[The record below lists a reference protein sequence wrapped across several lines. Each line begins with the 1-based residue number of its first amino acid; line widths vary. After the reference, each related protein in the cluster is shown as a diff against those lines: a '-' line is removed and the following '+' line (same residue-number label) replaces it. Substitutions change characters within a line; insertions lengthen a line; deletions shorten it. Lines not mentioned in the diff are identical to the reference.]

1 MDSLKDLKS
10 FLKALPRL
18 NDKDKQNR
26 ILKAKDDF
34 RYFVL
39 TYLSHHLGE
48 NTKETSNFRKWVY
61 KELPNLL
68 APNKQHAIPNESNAE
83 VLRNNFKGYQVKGEG
98 SVLNIHDQAL
108 SEDSL
113 KITRKTTHA
122 HNRILV
128 KAYRGAAKT
137 TLISRL
143 LTLWQIL
150 RGDKRYAI
158 LISSTLDLA
167 KEGIDLLK
175 IELEDNANLIHDF
188 GIKKGYVWNN
198 EEIVFSIEHE
208 LRSNAEVLRDNFK
221 GYRVKGEGSV
231 LNIHDQALSEDSL
244 MQLRSNKSTL
254 AKSIRKT
261 TQLCK
266 IKSFG
271 AGKKIRGTNFLSIRP
286 DLIIC
291 DDIEND
297 ENIESK
303 TQRDKLYKWFNKA
316 ILKLP
321 SRLNP
326 NYNLIIVGTTLHYDS
341 LLQRIAQRSDFTIYN
356 FPLITTMPSNLDS
369 LTKENLNS
377 YKPTKYTLDDTS
389 LNIKEILSDYLEDKA
404 SFYSEFQNEP
414 LDKDNAP
421 LSNYTTYTNLPPH
434 IDSCFIGID
443 PSLGKKRGDYF
454 ALSTLFYNKKESK
467 IYASSKGYKIAPD
480 KMIDK
485 ILTLFTKT
493 RKLTEHITIACEEV
507 AFQEFFKNE
516 LKKKFLTHGIYTP
529 IIGIKSNTNKEIRLD
544 SLAPL
549 LSDGDLLIYEN
560 DNLLKEELDTYPKG
574 AHDDLIDS
582 IDIARRAMI
591 ASSCINY
598 KEALKATRDYKDK
611 FNSLKEL

>member
-10 FLKALPRL
+10 FLQALPKL
-18 NDKDKQNR
+18 NDKDRESRVKRAKQ
-26 ILKAKDDF
+26 DF
-34 RYFVL
+34 YSFIT
-39 TYLSHHLGE
+39 TYLGHHIGLEYGM
-48 NTKETSNFRKWVY
+48 TKKESSKFRAWVY
-61 KELPNLL
+61 TELPKII
-68 APNKQHAIPNESNAE
+68 ANKVTPTNKM
-83 VLRNNFKGYQVKGEG
+83 V
-98 SVLNIHDQAL
+98 
-108 SEDSL
+108 
-113 KITRKTTHA
+113 
-122 HNRILV
+122 V

-143 LTLWQIL
+143 FCLWQIL

-158 LISSTLDLA
+158 IISSTLDLA

-175 IELEDNANLIHDF
+175 IELEENINLVQDF
-188 GIKKGYVWNN
+188 MIKKGSLWNN
-198 EEIVFSIEHE
+198 EELVFSVEKERESQVNTHE
-208 LRSNAEVLRDNFK
+208 SDNTEVLQDK
-221 GYRVKGEGSV
+221 SKS
-231 LNIHDQALSEDSL
+231 ALKIATGKVS
-244 MQLRSNKSTL
+244 
-254 AKSIRKT
+254 
-261 TQLCK
+261 QLCK

-271 AGKKIRGTNFLSIRP
+271 AGKKIRGTNFLSMRP

-303 TQRDKLYKWFNKA
+303 SQRDKLYKWFNKA

-326 NYNLIIVGTTLHYDS
+326 YYHIMLVGTTLHYDS
-341 LLQRIAQRSDFTIYN
+341 LLQRIALRKDFKTFS
-356 FPLITTMPSNLDS
+356 FPLLPQMPSNLDL
-369 LTKENLNS
+369 LTKESLATF
-377 YKPTKYTLDDTS
+377 KPRGYILDDSS

-404 SFYSEFQNEP
+404 SFYSEYQNEP
-414 LDKDNAP
+414 LDKENAP
-421 LSNYTTYTNLPPH
+421 LSKYTTYTTLPKD

-454 ALSTLFYNKKESK
+454 ALSTLFYARKESK
-467 IYASSKGYKIAPD
+467 IYASAKGYKIAPD

-485 ILTLFTKT
+485 ILSLFTKT
-493 RKLTEHITIACEEV
+493 RKLTENITIACEEV

-516 LKKKFLTHGIYTP
+516 LKKKFLGSGIYIP

-549 LSDGDLLIYEN
+549 LSEGDLLIYEN

-591 ASSCINY
+591 ASSCVNY